1 MSPARQA
8 LHSTRRAFG
17 QALFGPTSRWV
28 LLAATVGVCAG
39 VTAVAF
45 RWLLEFCTEKLFR
58 NPTGIATEGFTSAGP
73 NWWMLLL
80 IPTGGGLLVGLL
92 VQKLAPEAEGHGT
105 DSVVRAY
112 HRLKGEVRQRVI
124 YVKAIASALTIGT
137 GGSAGQE
144 GPVAQ
149 IGAGIGSTIARKLK
163 LSIRERRLLLLA
175 GGSAGVGAMF
185 CSPLGGALFMPEV
198 LYRKSD
204 IEGDALIPCIIS
216 SIFAYATYTTI
227 SGDHRAVELSPELL
241 SSLSFSDAREI
252 IIYFAL
258 AVACTLVGWLYT
270 KLFYGVHELSQRS
283 GGIPKALRPALG
295 GLVLGSLALLLSN
308 FTGESGILFGG
319 YGLMETAISGGLT
332 IPVLLVLLLAKIAAT
347 TATISSG
354 GSGGVFAPALA
365 IGALLGAAVGQGA
378 AELFPGLDINP
389 AAYALVGMGGF
400 FAGVAKVPITAVIM
414 VSEMTGS
421 YTLLAPLML
430 VAVIHTLLSQK
441 WSMYEAQVNSPVD
454 SPAHAGDF
462 VVDVLESLSVKEV
475 IAELEQPHLILETT
489 TLRKVLKTV
498 SDSRESYFPVVDKD
512 ERLVGIFSLTDLRR
526 IFLEE
531 VAQDVVITR
540 DFMVDNVVTASMEED
555 LHTVFTRMTTN
566 RINALPVLRG
576 DGERRV
582 LCILDRNDIGRAYD
596 RRLQEMRR
604 AGDET
609 SPAR

>member
-1 MSPARQA
+1 
-8 LHSTRRAFG
+8 
-17 QALFGPTSRWV
+17 
-28 LLAATVGVCAG
+28 
-39 VTAVAF
+39 
-45 RWLLEFCTEKLFR
+45 
-58 NPTGIATEGFTSAGP
+58 
-73 NWWMLLL
+73 
-80 IPTGGGLLVGLL
+80 
-92 VQKLAPEAEGHGT
+92 
-105 DSVVRAY
+105 
-112 HRLKGEVRQRVI
+112 
-124 YVKAIASALTIGT
+124 
-137 GGSAGQE
+137 
-144 GPVAQ
+144 
-149 IGAGIGSTIARKLK
+149 
-163 LSIRERRLLLLA
+163 
-175 GGSAGVGAMF
+175 
-185 CSPLGGALFMPEV
+185 
-198 LYRKSD
+198 
-204 IEGDALIPCIIS
+204 
-216 SIFAYATYTTI
+216 
-227 SGDHRAVELSPELL
+227 LL
-241 SSLSFSDAREI
+241 SS
-252 IIYFAL
+252 
-258 AVACTLVGWLYT
+258 
-270 KLFYGVHELSQRS
+270 
-283 GGIPKALRPALG
+283 
-295 GLVLGSLALLLSN
+295 
-308 FTGESGILFGG
+308 FTGTSGVLFGG

-332 IPVLLVLLLAKIAAT
+332 IPVLIVLILAKIVAT

-378 AELFPGLDINP
+378 ASLFPGLDINP

-430 VAVIHTLLSQK
+430 VAVMHTLLSQK
-441 WSMYEAQVNSPVD
+441 WSMYEAQVNAPVD

-475 IAELEQPHLILETT
+475 ITELDEPHLIPETT

-498 SDSRESYFPVVDKD
+498 SDSRESYFPVVDSD

-540 DFMVDNVVTASMEED
+540 DFMVDNVVTASMDED

-596 RRLQEMRR
+596 RRLQEMRQ